1 MISQISS
8 DAEWAYIL
16 KQKRKNKMNLALIAI
31 AVVIG
36 IIGTVANVQANEYPG
51 LPHSVI
57 PLCIIFAIMLLCLI
71 AR

>member
-1 MISQISS
+1 
-8 DAEWAYIL
+8 
-16 KQKRKNKMNLALIAI
+16 MNLALIAI

-57 PLCIIFAIMLLCLI
+57 PLCIIFAIMLLCLMS
-71 AR
+71 R

>member
-1 MISQISS
+1 
-8 DAEWAYIL
+8 
-16 KQKRKNKMNLALIAI
+16 MNLALIGI

-57 PLCIIFAIMLLCLI
+57 PLCIILAFILLCFY
-71 AR
+71 AK